1 MKMTGRWHN
10 NEEFEQ
16 DLNTYSEMSEIQE
29 DGDEDYAV
37 PPQTV
42 LDYQAQQHKNNTSI
56 FTDNFLPEEGVTY
69 VFSGR
74 GRGIPSQIFAPGL
87 TTLDTTTDEDDIKRR
102 IRQELGHVG
111 YDELCYS
118 KYKRLNNKIDERQ
131 FANAH
136 EPITISQLASTTSPS
151 RTSGR
156 KSSQAQNHSDASRSS
171 TPSNG
176 AVISPGWNSDS
187 SPKKSNIT
195 SQNHGNAQENK
206 NSSTADQK
214 PLPLSVMLK
223 EARKKPSEREKKP
236 ASPPETAQSPQKN
249 GESTLLNGKENGNF
263 AANRNCT
270 RASPRSESGHSSDT
284 ADDPWWR
291 GTESTNWRDRTSSTP
306 KHFNNHPWRRTT
318 KVETFDVCSDQE
330 FPPLQ

>member
-1 MKMTGRWHN
+1 MT
-10 NEEFEQ
+10 
-16 DLNTYSEMSEIQE
+16 SK
-29 DGDEDYAV
+29 DE
-37 PPQTV
+37 
-42 LDYQAQQHKNNTSI
+42 LDSSSK
-56 FTDNFLPEEGVTY
+56 
-69 VFSGR
+69 
-74 GRGIPSQIFAPGL
+74 
-87 TTLDTTTDEDDIKRR
+87 
-102 IRQELGHVG
+102 QELGHVG

-171 TPSNG
+171 TPSNR

-214 PLPLSVMLK
+214 PLPLSLS
-223 EARKKPSEREKKP
+223 RKQKIRENNIINSRV
-236 ASPPETAQSPQKN
+236 AYLN
-249 GESTLLNGKENGNF
+249 GEKLLKL
-263 AANRNCT
+263 
-270 RASPRSESGHSSDT
+270 SSNELDG
-284 ADDPWWR
+284 DKL
-291 GTESTNWRDRTSSTP
+291 GLKIEEC
-306 KHFNNHPWRRTT
+306 
-318 KVETFDVCSDQE
+318 VLEIG
-330 FPPLQ
+330 